1 MKKFSFALAVLA
13 SVALNAQKAE
23 DQKAIKSM
31 CGCYEVTFNFD
42 ETFKYP
48 KDKANYTPSK
58 EKHETAYEWVQLVED
73 QPKKITLQHLLLA
86 GENMVIKHWRQDWIF
101 ENTKFYDY
109 QGFNNWKLITKNP
122 SEVKGQWTQKVY
134 EVSDEPRYEGSA
146 TWATV
151 DGRTFWH
158 SVANAPLP
166 RREYTQRNDYNITER
181 TNVHEI
187 VKNGWIH
194 NQDNKKIIRDKAGK
208 DYVLA
213 EEKGYNTYIKVD
225 DSKCQKAQQWWKDN
239 QDFWAKVRAKWQA
252 EFDKNKDIQLK
263 DKVDGQPL
271 FVHLGKLSKNATQEQ
286 INKTI
291 DMFIIKN

>member
-1 MKKFSFALAVLA
+1 MKKFSFALATLA
-13 SVALNAQKAE
+13 SVALSAQKGE

-48 KDKANYTPSK
+48 KDTANYTPSE
-58 EKHETAYEWVQLVED
+58 EKHEKALEWVQLIED
-73 QPKKITLQHLLLA
+73 QPKKISLQHLLQVSD
-86 GENMVIKHWRQDWIF
+86 NMIIKHWRQDWIF
-101 ENTKFYDY
+101 ENTNFYDY
-109 QGFNNWKLITKNP
+109 QGFNNWKFVAKNP
-122 SEVKGQWTQKVY
+122 SDVKGQWTQKVY

-158 SVANAPLP
+158 SVVNAPLP
-166 RREYTQRNDYNITER
+166 RREYTQRSDYNITER
-181 TNVHEI
+181 TNEHEI

-194 NQDNKKIIRDKAGK
+194 DQDNKKIIRDQTGK

-213 EEKGYNTYIKVD
+213 EEKGYNTYVKVD
-225 DSKCQKAQQWWKDN
+225 DAQCQKAQEWWKQN
-239 QDFWAKVRAKWQA
+239 QGFWVKVRAKWQA
-252 EFDKNKDIQLK
+252 EFAKNKDLK
-263 DKVDGQPL
+263 LHDLVDGKPL
-271 FVHLGKLSKNATQEQ
+271 FKHLAKLDLNASQEQ

-291 DMFIIKN
+291 DKFIIR